1 MTPIRKQYLTAAE
14 TVLALLGED
23 AVAEAWEA
31 PSALEGF
38 TVGGLAAHLASQ
50 IGSGAEALGADFGG
64 KDVVGVLDHY
74 ERARAS
80 WLAADVANDY
90 NTAIRDRGNDEAAA
104 GPGAVLAET
113 EAALK
118 TLHDR
123 LPGLG
128 DDALGGARR
137 WTYATSFDD
146 FLVTRIMELVVHA
159 DDLAVSVGI
168 ATPEF
173 DADAFD
179 TAAWVLTRLAAQ
191 RHGQAALVRALAR
204 SERAGGDISAL

>member
-1 MTPIRKQYLTAAE
+1 MTPIRKQYLTAAQS
-14 TVLALLGED
+14 ALDLLRGP
-23 AVAEAWEA
+23 AVAAAWEA
-31 PSALEGF
+31 ASALEGF

-50 IGSGAEALGADFGG
+50 ITSGAAALEADFGG
-64 KDVVGVLDHY
+64 KDVIGVLDHY

-80 WLAADVANDY
+80 WLEADVGNDY
-90 NTAIRDRGNDEAAA
+90 NTAIKDRGNAEAGA
-104 GPGAVLAET
+104 GPGEVAAAA

-118 TLHDR
+118 TLHER

-128 DDALGGARR
+128 DGALGGVGR
-137 WTYATSFDD
+137 WAYATSLDD

-159 DDLAVSVGI
+159 DDLAVSVGV

-179 TAAWVLTRLAAQ
+179 TAAWVLTRLAAR

-204 SERAGGDISAL
+204 AERAPDSITAL

>member
-14 TVLALLGED
+14 TALGLLGED
-23 AVAEAWEA
+23 AVARAWEED
-31 PSALEGF
+31 SALEGF

-50 IGSGAEALGADFGG
+50 IVSGAEALTDDFGG
-64 KDVVGVLDHY
+64 KEVVGVLDHY
-74 ERARAS
+74 ERARSS
-80 WLAADVANDY
+80 WLAADVGNEY
-90 NTAIRDRGNDEAAA
+90 NTAIRERGNDGAAA
-104 GPGAVLAET
+104 GAGAVLAET
-113 EAALK
+113 GAALK
-118 TLHDR
+118 VLHER
-123 LPGLG
+123 LPGLD

-159 DDLAVSVGI
+159 DDLAVSAGI
-168 ATPEF
+168 DTPEF

-179 TAAWVLTRLAAQ
+179 TAVWVLTRLSVE

-204 SERAGGDISAL
+204 SERSGGEVSAL